1 MHTRH
6 MLLIILVLLLVTLL
20 SRHQQ
25 SAIRLYP
32 DTNAR
37 SPDDW
42 VIWDRQRTWRDYQKG
57 VGDAYNVAYNAGN
70 VAYNFVNEGVP
81 TVLDA
86 VTGSARTTI
95 DLLDE
100 YNQKGGVRTVIDRLD
115 NVGLNES
122 LDRAGVQMKRAY
134 ADGTYMGSVGEW
146 YSQDINLAMQKQVQL
161 VEQKHPGMSPK
172 VTTGAHKKMN
182 DSFAP
187 FANHWAILDA
197 IETRDKYDAGELEA
211 LLPSQD
217 VEARRQNLLNLIAK
231 AEDGVNLLELL
242 QYNATSKTTGQLDP
256 LVDENTNDLLD
267 TQNKNLKTLRLLFKL
282 HYPGFWNK
290 FASTPWDRMRTL
302 DPQVFLV

>member
-6 MLLIILVLLLVTLL
+6 MLLIILVLLLIMLL

-86 VTGSARTTI
+86 VTGSAGTTL
-95 DLLDE
+95 DFLDE

-115 NVGLNES
+115 NVALNDS
-122 LDRAGVQMKRAY
+122 VDRARVQMKRAY
-134 ADGTYMGSVGEW
+134 ADGKTGTYMGSVGEW
-146 YSQDINLAMQKQVQL
+146 YSQDVNSTKQKQVQS
-161 VEQKHPGMSPK
+161 VKQNHPGMSPK
-172 VTTGAHKKMN
+172 VTTGAHQKMN

-187 FANHWAILDA
+187 FATQWAILDA
-197 IETRDKYDAGELEA
+197 IETRDKYDAGELKA
-211 LLPSQD
+211 LLPNQG

-231 AEDGVNLLELL
+231 AKDGVNLLELL
-242 QYNATSKTTGQLDP
+242 QYNATSKTTRQLDP
-256 LVDENTNDLLD
+256 LVAENTNDLLD

-290 FASTPWDRMRTL
+290 FASITPFAVTMNPYD
-302 DPQVFLV
+302 F